1 MTARVFLA
9 IVGLAYLF
17 LAGWCAFKPD
27 QTSASVGF
35 TLQKGSGQSEFLTV
49 YGGLEFALGVVFL
62 LPMILPARTGDALM
76 LCLWLHACLVVFR
89 TWGFTTFQGIPTLT
103 YALASVEWIIFLGSG
118 WIWWAVRK

>member
-1 MTARVFLA
+1 MA

-35 TLQKGSGQSEFLTV
+35 TLQKGSGQSEFLTI

-62 LPMILPARTGDALM
+62 LPLIRPANTSFALA
-76 LCLWLHACLVVFR
+76 LCLWIHACLVFFR
-89 TWGFTTFQGIPTLT
+89 SSGFVMFKEIPTMT
-103 YALASVEWIIFLGSG
+103 YALASVEWIIFLGST
-118 WIWWAVRK
+118 WIWWTERK

>member
-9 IVGLAYLF
+9 IVGLAYLL
-17 LAGWCAFKPD
+17 LAGWCALRPD

-62 LPMILPARTGDALM
+62 LPLIRPANTSFALA
-76 LCLWLHACLVVFR
+76 LCLWIHVCLVVFR
-89 TWGFTTFQGIPTLT
+89 SVGFVMFKEIPAMTC
-103 YALASVEWIIFLGSG
+103 ALASVEWIIFLGSTL
-118 WIWWAVRK
+118 IWWSGRK